1 MNATEL
7 KTRAALHARILNM
20 KTVQRELAR
29 FPDADWSVTNSYQR
43 DTQHGGYINVPV
55 LAGSIFLGYID
66 PAEDGD
72 IRDVA
77 TSADSD
83 SWVLDMQ
90 ICDKTL
96 RGGVKVQVELKA
108 YQKYAEDEIENSNP
122 FITPPRAPIG
132 QKFKSWSPRQTCSRP
147 RRPPAGWY
155 CRPKGC
161 QP

>member
-7 KTRAALHARILNM
+7 KTRAALHTKILNM

-55 LAGSIFLGYID
+55 LSGSIFLGYID
-66 PAEDGD
+66 PSEDGD

-108 YQKYAEDEIENSNP
+108 YQKYAEDEIETLKALGVMK
-122 FITPPRAPIG
+122 I
-132 QKFKSWSPRQTCSRP
+132 QKQEAYEYLSLACCAR
-147 RRPPAGWY
+147 
-155 CRPKGC
+155 
-161 QP
+161 